1 MQQRVESL
9 LDMYK
14 ECAHKAEYL
23 KGKLDSTRER
33 LEAAEQD
40 YQNALKARE
49 IINIVAKDTQQQL
62 EMRITNIVS
71 MALAA
76 VFPDPY
82 QFKLVF
88 NERRN
93 QTEADLLLVRDGEE
107 LSPVEGA
114 GGGVLDVVS
123 FALRIAVLLMSNYR
137 RIIIL
142 DEPFRHL
149 SADLQPKAS
158 EMMKMLSDKLGIQ
171 FIMVSHEEGI
181 IDCADNIITIKEGR
195 VHATD

>member
-1 MQQRVESL
+1 MNSQLDRL
-9 LDMYK
+9 LDIQAASVNKAEFYK
-14 ECAHKAEYL
+14 ELLA
-23 KGKLDSTRER
+23 DTRAN
-33 LEAAEQD
+33 LELAEQAYRD
-40 YQNALKARE
+40 ALKARE
-49 IINIVAKDTQQQL
+49 VINIVAKDTEQQL
-62 EMRITNIVS
+62 EMRITNIVT

-82 QFKLVF
+82 EFKLVF

-93 QTEADLLLVRDGEE
+93 QTEADLLLVRNGEE
-107 LSPVEGA
+107 LSPVDGA

-123 FALRIAVLLMSNYR
+123 FALRIAVLLMSGYR
-137 RIIIL
+137 RVIIL

-149 SADLQPKAS
+149 SADLQSKAS

-181 IDCADNIITIKEGR
+181 IDCADNIITIKKGE
-195 VHATD
+195 VV

>member
-1 MQQRVESL
+1 MQQRVNSVLDKYKAYCARAEYAKSKL
-9 LDMYK
+9 LDTQK
-14 ECAHKAEYL
+14 Q
-23 KGKLDSTRER
+23 
-33 LEAAEQD
+33 LEKAEQD

-62 EMRITNIVS
+62 EMRITNIVT

-88 NERRN
+88 SERRN

-107 LSPVEGA
+107 ISPVDGA

-123 FALRIAVLLMSNYR
+123 FALRIAVLLMSDYR
-137 RIIIL
+137 RVIIL

-195 VHATD
+195 VHAS